1 MTAYFYDS
9 QKKITRISLPVE
21 KKSGMK
27 KGTPV
32 DEKLKYYKL
41 LYPKLYIGSQER
53 GLRWQSGQ
61 NSRTKTYCIPSYI

>member
-32 DEKLKYYKL
+32 DEKLK
-41 LYPKLYIGSQER
+41 
-53 GLRWQSGQ
+53 
-61 NSRTKTYCIPSYI
+61 